1 MKKSKKRTAFIIG
14 GVAAA
19 AVIGF
24 TGISI
29 YANAATKV
37 NSYVVEN
44 SDISQVLELNG
55 TIKSDNIKTE
65 YANID
70 GKIAKVNVKVGDAV
84 KKGDLLISFDEERTN
99 YLIAMAEYDAQSTLG
114 NYNNSVEMGNRTQAL
129 YNEATTNLTVLNQQI
144 ADTEAAI
151 AEKQKQLTEK
161 KAKLAGEGVRIQVD
175 MMDKATDPNASE
187 EYKKLQK
194 ESLNNAYAQE
204 ANDEIVRL
212 QQEIADLNMQLA
224 NFKEYKA
231 EMTSQKAATQTSRMT
246 SGQREQL
253 DAMKAASELSK
264 EETIKN
270 LEASRDG
277 IRAEFDGIITSINVE
292 EGAEVARG
300 MQLFTLES
308 SNDIVI
314 KCAVNK
320 YDIVSVK
327 EGQSA
332 EVTIGR
338 NNYTGKVVR
347 VEKMVGSDAS
357 LATGIGVDILLDN
370 PDGEIILGMDVK
382 PRLSCAAAEDV
393 ISIPKEAL
401 NEEDDDA
408 YVFVVENK
416 KATQKKV
423 ETGIRN
429 DDMIEV
435 TSGLCAGDTVVWNS
449 DANLKDGM
457 EVKGY

>member
-1 MKKSKKRTAFIIG
+1 
-14 GVAAA
+14 
-19 AVIGF
+19 
-24 TGISI
+24 
-29 YANAATKV
+29 
-37 NSYVVEN
+37 
-44 SDISQVLELNG
+44 
-55 TIKSDNIKTE
+55 
-65 YANID
+65 
-70 GKIAKVNVKVGDAV
+70 
-84 KKGDLLISFDEERTN
+84 
-99 YLIAMAEYDAQSTLG
+99 
-114 NYNNSVEMGNRTQAL
+114 
-129 YNEATTNLTVLNQQI
+129 
-144 ADTEAAI
+144 
-151 AEKQKQLTEK
+151 
-161 KAKLAGEGVRIQVD
+161 
-175 MMDKATDPNASE
+175 
-187 EYKKLQK
+187 
-194 ESLNNAYAQE
+194 
-204 ANDEIVRL
+204 
-212 QQEIADLNMQLA
+212 
-224 NFKEYKA
+224 
-231 EMTSQKAATQTSRMT
+231 
-246 SGQREQL
+246 
-253 DAMKAASELSK
+253 MKAASELSA

-270 LEASRDG
+270 LEALRDG
-277 IRAEFDGIITSINVE
+277 IRAEFDGIVTSVNVT

-300 MQLFTLES
+300 MQLFTIES
-308 SNDIVI
+308 SNDIII

-401 NEEDDDA
+401 NEEDEDA

-416 KATQKKV
+416 KATLKKV

>member
-1 MKKSKKRTAFIIG
+1 MKKSKKKAGFIIG
-14 GVAAA
+14 GVAMAA
-19 AVIGF
+19 ILGV
-24 TGISI
+24 TGVSL

-37 NSYVVEN
+37 NSYVAEN
-44 SDISQVLELNG
+44 TDISQVLELNG
-55 TIKSDNIKTE
+55 TVRSDRVENIF
-65 YANID
+65 ANVD
-70 GKIAKVNVKVGDAV
+70 GKIATINVKPGDAV
-84 KKGDLLISFDEERTN
+84 KKGDLLISFDEERID
-99 YLIAMAEYDAQSTLG
+99 YLIAMTEYDAQSALG
-114 NYNNSVEMGNRTQAL
+114 NYRNSVEMGNRTQAL
-129 YNEATTNLTVLNQQI
+129 YNEATINLDVLNKQI
-144 ADTEAAI
+144 ADTETAI

-161 KAKLAGEGVRIQVD
+161 KAKLAGEGVRLQVD
-175 MMDKATDPNASE
+175 MMDKAADPNAQK
-187 EYKKLQK
+187 EYQNLQK
-194 ESLNNAYAQE
+194 EALNNAYAQE
-204 ANDEIVRL
+204 ANSEILAL
-212 QQEIADLNMQLA
+212 QEEISKLSTDLA

-231 EMTSQKAATQTSRMT
+231 EMTSQKAATATTRMT
-246 SGQREQL
+246 AGQKEQME
-253 DAMKAASELSK
+253 AMKAASELSA

-270 LEASRDG
+270 LESLRDG
-277 IRAEFDGIITSINVE
+277 IRAEFDGIVTSVNVT

-300 MQLFTLES
+300 MQLFTIES
-308 SNDIVI
+308 SSDIII

-416 KATQKKV
+416 KATRKKV

>member
-1 MKKSKKRTAFIIG
+1 MKKSQKKAGFIIG
-14 GVAAA
+14 GVAMAA
-19 AVIGF
+19 ILGV
-24 TGISI
+24 TGVSL
-29 YANAATKV
+29 YVNAATKV
-37 NSYVVEN
+37 NSYVAEI
-44 SDISQVLELNG
+44 SDISQVIELNG
-55 TIKSDNIKTE
+55 TVRSDRVENIF
-65 YANID
+65 ANVD
-70 GKIAKVNVKVGDAV
+70 GKISTINVKPGDAV
-84 KKGDLLISFDEERTN
+84 KKGDLLISFDEERID
-99 YLIAMAEYDAQSTLG
+99 YLIAMAEYDSQSALG
-114 NYNNSVEMGNRTQAL
+114 NYRNSVEMGNRTQAL
-129 YNEATTNLTVLNQQI
+129 YNEATINLEVLNKQI

-161 KAKLAGEGVRIQVD
+161 KAKLAGEGVRLQVD
-175 MMDKATDPNASE
+175 MMDKAGDPNAQK
-187 EYKKLQK
+187 EYQNLQK
-194 ESLNNAYAQE
+194 EALNNAYAQE
-204 ANDEIVRL
+204 ANSEILAL
-212 QQEIADLNMQLA
+212 QEEISKLSTDLA

-231 EMTSQKAATQTSRMT
+231 EMTSQKAATATTRMT
-246 SGQREQL
+246 AGQKEQME
-253 DAMKAASELSK
+253 AMKAASELSA

-270 LEASRDG
+270 LEALRDG
-277 IRAEFDGIITSINVE
+277 IRAEFDGIVTSVNVT

-300 MQLFTLES
+300 MQLFTIES
-308 SNDIVI
+308 SNDIII

-416 KATQKKV
+416 KATRKKV

-435 TSGLCAGDTVVWNS
+435 TSGLAAGDTVVWNS

>member
-1 MKKSKKRTAFIIG
+1 MKKSKKKVPFIIG
-14 GVAAA
+14 GVAMA
-19 AVIGF
+19 AVLGV
-24 TGISI
+24 TGVSL

-37 NSYVVEN
+37 NSYVAEN
-44 SDISQVLELNG
+44 TDISQVLELNG
-55 TIKSDNIKTE
+55 TVRSDRVENIF
-65 YANID
+65 ANVD
-70 GKIAKVNVKVGDAV
+70 GKIACVNVKPGDAV
-84 KKGDLLISFDEERTN
+84 KKGDLLISFDEERID
-99 YLIAMAEYDAQSTLG
+99 YLIAMAEFDAQSALG
-114 NYNNSVEMGNRTQAL
+114 NYRNSVEMGNRTQAL
-129 YNEATTNLTVLNQQI
+129 YNEATINLDVLNKQI

-161 KAKLAGEGVRIQVD
+161 KAKLAGEGVRLQVD
-175 MMDKATDPNASE
+175 MMDKAADPNAQK
-187 EYKKLQK
+187 EYQNLQK
-194 ESLNNAYAQE
+194 EALNNAYAQE
-204 ANDEIVRL
+204 ANSEILAL
-212 QQEIADLNMQLA
+212 QEEISKLSTDLA

-231 EMTSQKAATQTSRMT
+231 EMTSQKAATATTRMT
-246 SGQREQL
+246 AGQKEQME
-253 DAMKAASELSK
+253 AMKAASELSA

-270 LEASRDG
+270 LEALRDG
-277 IRAEFDGIITSINVE
+277 IRAEFDGIVTSVNVT

-300 MQLFTLES
+300 MQLFTIES
-308 SNDIVI
+308 SNDIII

-416 KATQKKV
+416 KATLKKV

>member
-1 MKKSKKRTAFIIG
+1 M
-14 GVAAA
+14 
-19 AVIGF
+19 
-24 TGISI
+24 
-29 YANAATKV
+29 
-37 NSYVVEN
+37 E
-44 SDISQVLELNG
+44 
-55 TIKSDNIKTE
+55 
-65 YANID
+65 
-70 GKIAKVNVKVGDAV
+70 
-84 KKGDLLISFDEERTN
+84 
-99 YLIAMAEYDAQSTLG
+99 
-114 NYNNSVEMGNRTQAL
+114 
-129 YNEATTNLTVLNQQI
+129 
-144 ADTEAAI
+144 
-151 AEKQKQLTEK
+151 
-161 KAKLAGEGVRIQVD
+161 
-175 MMDKATDPNASE
+175 
-187 EYKKLQK
+187 
-194 ESLNNAYAQE
+194 
-204 ANDEIVRL
+204 
-212 QQEIADLNMQLA
+212 
-224 NFKEYKA
+224 
-231 EMTSQKAATQTSRMT
+231 
-246 SGQREQL
+246 
-253 DAMKAASELSK
+253 AMKAASELSA

-270 LEASRDG
+270 LESLRDG
-277 IRAEFDGIITSINVE
+277 IRAEFDGIVTSVNVT

-300 MQLFTLES
+300 MQLFTIES
-308 SNDIVI
+308 SNDIII

-401 NEEDDDA
+401 NEEDD
-408 YVFVVENK
+408 VFVVENK
-416 KATQKKV
+416 KATRKKV